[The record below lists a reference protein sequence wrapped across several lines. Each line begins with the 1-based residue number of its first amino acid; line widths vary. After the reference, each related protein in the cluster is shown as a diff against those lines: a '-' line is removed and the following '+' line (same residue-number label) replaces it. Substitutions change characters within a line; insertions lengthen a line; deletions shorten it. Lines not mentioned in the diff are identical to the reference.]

1 MARAADA
8 AWDASGGPPVDE
20 ATAAMAEAH
29 SLQLCLLGLQHEISE
44 ISTGAA
50 ERPTPSGERVD
61 AEAEADDG
69 PVASQLFEGHQV
81 LDRGGFR
88 TLQHAFAT
96 REECAQAPCTRRAH
110 TMCTPC
116 AHRTLRTCHATRRVR
131 AGARGGN
138 IGHGPKLSSWRPDDL
153 VHHTR
158 AAREAGRMRCVFG
171 RAVSRGGD
179 GAGAGRCAARARRR
193 PLPVRLATHPTRR
206 PARGLARGTVGRRG
220 PSAVVVVPQLR
231 TALASRGW
239 LSRVLAALRTLDE
252 PPSRSRPNG
261 RLRCGRWGPVEAP
274 VEATDAAASCSQVQ
288 LALGTAPAVLER
300 ARRQA
305 QRTLLRRLSAVRLAR
320 VLHAL
325 RPG

>member
-1 MARAADA
+1 MPRGTPRVGRLWMRRQLLWRRRIRSSSASLDSSTRSVRSAQAQQRDRHRPASVWMRKRRRTTARWRHSCSKATKCWTVADFGRSSTPSRRARSVLRRHARA
-8 AWDASGGPPVDE
+8 
-20 ATAAMAEAH
+20 
-29 SLQLCLLGLQHEISE
+29 
-44 ISTGAA
+44 
-50 ERPTPSGERVD
+50 
-61 AEAEADDG
+61 
-69 PVASQLFEGHQV
+69 
-81 LDRGGFR
+81 
-88 TLQHAFAT
+88 
-96 REECAQAPCTRRAH
+96 RRAH